1 MQTNYTIMKIKS
13 TWITMATIALV
24 SLSSCSKFDE
34 INTNPETPEKVKSSM
49 LATRI
54 ILNISN
60 QSSQKSFMQPYL
72 LTKQIVWTELVE
84 GYQYNGLDTM
94 EMTLTSINDAHF
106 MGKFA
111 TSEALKSSYNG
122 LMHFARAIK
131 FYDLTMS
138 LGDIPYTEALQG
150 ESDKVYFPKYNSQK
164 DVFLGILKELDQAD
178 QLFAAGTK
186 FEGDPLYAGD
196 VAKWRK
202 LINSFQ
208 LNVLIQLSKKAD
220 DTDLK
225 IKERFA
231 SVLAG
236 KPIFTSNS
244 DNFQLIRSDK
254 SGQVYPFYKV
264 GNNFVIYPMVSD
276 EIISP
281 LKALKD
287 RRLFFYANPAAAQL
301 EKGLQPNN
309 FDAYTGVDPSLPFE
323 NLSGIAKSKDFSK
336 LNDRYTELVTGEP
349 TQQYSYA
356 HLCFVIAEAASRGW
370 VNESAVDWYK
380 KGIEASMSF
389 IASNTP
395 ATSQYTHDM
404 PMDATYIANATAQ
417 YAATFPA
424 NQEKQIEAIIN
435 QKYLASFLQ
444 ARITP
449 YYDYRR
455 TGYPKWKINP
465 ASSLNADAPT
475 KIPVRW
481 RYPSVEFQN
490 NSANLDE
497 ALKRQFNGVDDINN
511 LIWILK

>member
-1 MQTNYTIMKIKS
+1 MLNNYSIMKIKK
-13 TWITMATIALV
+13 TWVTMAALALV
-24 SLSSCSKFDE
+24 GLSSCSKFDE

-54 ILNISN
+54 ILNLGS
-60 QSSQKSFMQPYL
+60 QSSQKGFIQPYL
-72 LTKQIVWTELVE
+72 LTKQFAWTELVE
-84 GYQYNGLDTM
+84 GYQYNGFGTM
-94 EMTLTSINDAHF
+94 DMSLTSINDAHF

-111 TSEALKSSYNG
+111 TNETLKKSYDG

-138 LGDIPYTEALQG
+138 VGDIPYHDALQG
-150 ESDKVYFPKYNSQK
+150 ESDKIYFPKYDTQK
-164 DVFLGILKELDQAD
+164 EVFLGILQELDLAD
-178 QLFAAGTK
+178 ELFTAGSK
-186 FEGDPLYAGD
+186 FDGDPMFAGD
-196 VAKWRK
+196 VNKWRK
-202 LINSFQ
+202 LVNSFQ

-231 SVLAG
+231 HIVAN
-236 KPIFTSNS
+236 KPIFTSNA
-244 DNFQLIRSDK
+244 DNFQLVRSDK
-254 SGQVYPFYKV
+254 SGQTYPFYKV
-264 GNNFVIYPMVSD
+264 GNNYILYPMMSD
-276 EIISP
+276 EIIKP
-281 LKALKD
+281 LQERKD
-287 RRLFFYANPAAAQL
+287 RRLFFYANPSEAKLAQ
-301 EKGLQPNN
+301 GLTEQD
-309 FDAYTGVDPSLPFE
+309 FEAYTGVSPSLAFDQ
-323 NLSGIAKSKDFSK
+323 LSAITKSKDFSK
-336 LNDRYTELVTGEP
+336 LNDRYTELATGEP
-349 TQQYSYA
+349 TQQYGYA
-356 HLCFVIAEAASRGW
+356 HLCFVIAEASARGW
-370 VNESAVDWYK
+370 VKESAVDWYK

-395 ATSQYTHDM
+395 ATTQFTHDM
-404 PMDATYIANATAQ
+404 PMDATYIASATAN
-417 YAATFPA
+417 YAAAFPTNLEA
-424 NQEKQIEAIIN
+424 QVEAIIT

-444 ARITP
+444 ARVTP

-465 ASSLNADAPT
+465 ASSLNADAPD

-481 RYPSVEFQN
+481 RYPSGEFQQ